1 MMRRAVK
8 VLGLLALAPILM
20 GGGGINPAPPGA
32 KIAKSPKFRATIVV
46 DPHAAI
52 GDEFGAVQAN
62 ATTTAKQATIQLR
75 EEKKGELLYQAQF
88 KVLPGFPFYLGC
100 DPSLS
105 AGRFLYTPQNGNL
118 LAHWVPPAA
127 LTFLFASQ
135 GIAVSPTNE
144 PAITQIVSNRC
155 VDDSQNPAPQNPA
168 GSPPSAPALPDPGIL
183 VLDVVIQFQ
192 IL

>member
-75 EEKKGELLYQAQF
+75 EEKKGELLCRASRSIW
-88 KVLPGFPFYLGC
+88 VVIRASRPGDSC
-100 DPSLS
+100 
-105 AGRFLYTPQNGNL
+105 TPRRM
-118 LAHWVPPAA
+118 ATSW
-127 LTFLFASQ
+127 
-135 GIAVSPTNE
+135 PT
-144 PAITQIVSNRC
+144 
-155 VDDSQNPAPQNPA
+155 
-168 GSPPSAPALPDPGIL
+168 GSPQPP
-183 VLDVVIQFQ
+183 
-192 IL
+192 